1 MIRRQFLLFR
11 PEVEKEWSMKTWI
24 FFVSMNTIIRMGYLE
39 QINLGF
45 NVPLYIFTSWI
56 IELICVPVNTTAS
69 LSCSPTPNFN
79 AEESK
84 LMIMKR
90 KISNTEGYFQNS
102 CAEPVFMPS
111 CVRASKAS
119 FTYLIYFSKAE
130 IADGKNSKQKSETKW
145 REREKKLADRC
156 YCLTSVDNYGGY

>member
-24 FFVSMNTIIRMGYLE
+24 FFVSLNTIIRMGYLE

-69 LSCSPTPNFN
+69 LLCSPTPHFN
-79 AEESK
+79 AKESK
-84 LMIMKR
+84 LMIMKRKR

-130 IADGKNSKQKSETKW
+130 ITDGKKMQSKKAKQNE
-145 REREKKLADRC
+145 EREKKNLPIVAIA
-156 YCLTSVDNYGGY
+156 